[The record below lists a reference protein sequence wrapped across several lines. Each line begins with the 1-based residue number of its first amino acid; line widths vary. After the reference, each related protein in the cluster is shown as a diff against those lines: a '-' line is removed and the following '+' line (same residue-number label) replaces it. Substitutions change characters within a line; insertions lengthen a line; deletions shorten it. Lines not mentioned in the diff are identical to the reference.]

1 MMHYGAHDRDGA
13 GEHYLDGAGD
23 HDPTGSAFWPGE
35 GKQAMI
41 FAGCR

>member
-1 MMHYGAHDRDGA
+1 MMHYGAHDLDGGGAHYCDGA
-13 GEHYLDGAGD
+13 GAHY
-23 HDPTGSAFWPGE
+23 PTGSGE

>member
-23 HDPTGSAFWPGE
+23 HDPTGSGE

>member
-23 HDPTGSAFWPGE
+23 HDPTGSGE

-41 FAGCR
+41 FVGCR

>member
-13 GEHYLDGAGD
+13 GDHYCDGAGA
-23 HDPTGSAFWPGE
+23 HDPTGSGE